1 MVYKMLQPYT
11 RSVSSLAQVDLRPG
25 DLVKHMSVADVS
37 STSSW
42 EEQLQVGS
50 IAIAADAIICTG
62 ISVGSTTSGNMATI
76 AMDGVYLTMAG
87 GNIVPGNKVAVSL
100 DPQCIIAAGATS
112 EIGTALSVA
121 ASGEQVV
128 FALEIA

>member
-1 MVYKMLQPYT
+1 MAYKMLQPYT
-11 RSVSSLAQVDLRPG
+11 RSVSSYAQVDLRAG
-25 DLVKHMSVADVS
+25 DLVKHMSVADVA
-37 STSSW
+37 STEVW
-42 EEQLQVGS
+42 DEKIQVGS
-50 IAIAADAIICTG
+50 IALAADAIICTG

-76 AMDGVYLTMAG
+76 AMDGVYLMMAG

-100 DPQCIIAAGATS
+100 DPQCVIAAGATS

-128 FALEIA
+128 VALQIA